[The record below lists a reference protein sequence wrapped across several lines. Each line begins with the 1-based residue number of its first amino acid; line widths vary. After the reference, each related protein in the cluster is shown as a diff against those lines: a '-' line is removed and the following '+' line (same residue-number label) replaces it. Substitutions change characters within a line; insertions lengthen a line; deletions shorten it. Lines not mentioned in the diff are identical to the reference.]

1 VILKPADPTTNGD
14 RFARAGRR
22 AEEQMAHYLERAFG
36 TRDDILVFNDLR
48 LEKGQDAAQIDHLLL
63 HRWGMVII
71 ESKSVTD
78 SVHVNEHG
86 EWSRQWNGRIEG
98 MASPVLQAERQARF
112 LRLYLED
119 YVETLL
125 PKMLGVLQKRF
136 GGMPVDVL
144 VAISDKG
151 IIKRAKGI
159 DLPNVMKADQIT
171 DAARALYEKHRKGS
185 SIFSMDFNEGYSLS
199 TAEVDRIAAFLQE
212 HHCPVHPQ
220 SLPEAV
226 RPLLVREPTA
236 PTPLWSDGDH
246 AQSLRP
252 HRPVSDRPMVS
263 AAVPVQRPAPSA
275 RSEASPAAHTCRECE
290 SRNVAIVYGKYGYYF
305 KCGACDGNTPI
316 RLDCAQCAGREK
328 IRKDGDRFFA
338 ECAVCRTS
346 RLYYTNRSAN

>member
-1 VILKPADPTTNGD
+1 MILKSADPTTNGD
-14 RFARAGRR
+14 RFSRSGRH

-36 TRDDILVFNDLR
+36 TRDDILVLNDLR

-63 HRWGMVII
+63 HRWGLVII

-78 SVHVNEHG
+78 SVYVNEHG
-86 EWSRQWNGRIEG
+86 EWARQWNGRREG
-98 MASPVLQAERQARF
+98 MGSPVLQAERQARF

-119 YVETLL
+119 HVETLL

-136 GGMPVDVL
+136 GSMPVDVL

-151 IIKRAKGI
+151 IINRAKGI

-171 DAARALYEKHRKGS
+171 DAARALYAKHRKGS

-212 HHCPVHPQ
+212 HHRPIHPQ
-220 SLPEAV
+220 SPPEVV
-226 RPLLVREPTA
+226 RPLLVWEQTS

-252 HRPVSDRPMVS
+252 QRSVSGS
-263 AAVPVQRPAPSA
+263 AASASVQVP
-275 RSEASPAAHTCRECE
+275 ASLTRGETSPVVHTCRECG
-290 SRNVAIVYGKYGYYF
+290 SGNLTVVYGKYGYYF
-305 KCGACDGNTPI
+305 KCGACHGNTSI
-316 RLDCAQCAGREK
+316 RPDCAQCAVWEK